1 MQLIK
6 IPGIN
11 LDVFSK
17 GVNKQGAAEGHAT
30 EADNGGDGDKSPSQA
45 ANPPAA
51 DSTAAS
57 GEGILGK
64 ELPPD
69 VDEDLAGHEL
79 LWSTQYTYEEFID
92 SLSVAHE
99 GRGETAREKRHWS
112 YPRRWLVKL
121 HNLKIVN
128 CISDSLTCFA
138 EFDFGGSR
146 SECRV
151 QMGSSVCILNRGE
164 TKNYIR
170 TTVVRNVTKDVPRS
184 FNCAHEFEYRGSYL
198 DLEYEKLK
206 IKLWQYRTTNLNG
219 LESIYEGQLLQFAK
233 GDTHVEIPM
242 YKGLNKQRRLRC
254 RISFDLYFQEL
265 YDFELSF
272 LSWRLADCPSFL
284 DLLYKSKEAIE
295 NVKAASSGSDGKNR
309 QRARRSSNISFSIVD
324 KMIYYFMRKRIE
336 RDYKKSADIR
346 REATGNIQSEDA
358 PVDVGPT
365 DPYTTLLRSQNDI
378 VFHNNT
384 VPQMKTRETS
394 VKLKIHIKT
403 DSAFRHAT
411 SLQLSSIVSKNTRD
425 VYWENM
431 GEIIFR
437 GTLLD
442 LERAELE
449 IDIID
454 TNAPKA
460 VNKIGH
466 VVLPLA
472 GIVDY
477 PYLRSRLS
485 KPKWLTLKASI
496 EGWGAVLERMNFGTL
511 SGKIKIQH
519 KPRYRQLTNPSGLTL
534 YSYPIMLVVT
544 IGGVDQLIL
553 EDDNANI
560 DSYVE
565 VTYNKLTYRTFRC
578 KNNRAPIWNE
588 DILIPFLSNDD
599 ERINCS
605 VILQS
610 SPVRF
615 TIWGCSNRDNKVLY
629 LGGAVLYPYEIFYTA
644 KGSLKQRVKKT
655 YAENGQYGNVYE
667 SRVFD
672 TRVFN
677 GPLKLSF
684 LNNDDRQSNLT
695 VSAWL
700 YPDMPDE
707 SMPEQFDIRRLRSEQ
722 IVLPSY
728 QMTTVYPRLL
738 EYWQNVVDLKF
749 KPVCKTIGSIS
760 VECATQTH
768 PRVYLPCIITPMHP
782 PMGIDTPNAVFH
794 MIRCLPFVK
803 RTYDMRFTADFLMKL
818 KGGNAFDHCVLQCS
832 YLRGL
837 TPPVEAFICVGFTQD
852 GRAHS
857 WVTTLHPNVNRS
869 VKMWESTTG
878 DIHVLKNRL
887 ASEEDENDSISDR
900 RLRLKV
906 TSKFPYKKL
915 LYMFNERN
923 IWLNVQGFSDPQL
936 LLFDV
941 GNLEQWYPFVPN
953 NPIIEPTHVP
963 QISYE
968 RLNEYEI
975 QRVAHDLEQNLERHL
990 TIHRYAQNLQT
1001 RWNKDEAL
1009 HNFLLTGLKL
1019 LHQINTCPDVDTQL
1033 AKCELHEWKLLLN
1046 KNIPQSHQ
1054 VVVVPLHFNVVDAD
1068 FIAEHIKT
1076 KVPLLDSRERF
1087 ITFAMASWVIS
1098 IPGNLFSVYVI
1109 LLVAQKIH
1117 ERVRIRLVMEQE
1129 RLAQRKRKK
1138 KSASTVDEDPNDI
1151 MNREDSLNDSLK
1163 AALESNLEM
1172 SGEYDAPTKQFSSLM
1187 EQIDLNLAHQDDQL
1201 TKLFTRSVTKA
1212 IASGTQQPAKSITK
1226 EQSASH
1232 EESVSSDGVSD
1243 LMSDASS
1250 SLHSSSSS
1258 IAIDFAN
1265 LSSSP
1270 QFSSRNESV
1279 GGASEEKLR
1288 TSTHDLL
1295 SSASSI
1301 NALDS
1306 GVDDD
1311 IMKAPSYVYNRGSSS
1326 SQSSVNLRKGRK
1338 SASGSYKDSAINP
1351 NLISSESILGTQSI
1365 SSFNSGLDIGSGTFE
1380 ESDSDD
1386 QRDSKALYSD
1396 EELSD
1401 KDMPPGDEPLVDDT
1415 AELISPHVSPIG
1427 SGSLSSGSDPMFGG
1441 VDRIYSA
1448 LQSMSSYG
1456 QSATVSINDDAASE
1470 PIRVSSSDDLN
1481 SEARSDASKDT
1492 HKALSSDG
1500 SYVTEEPQRRGS
1512 ARRFL
1517 DSLRKISSRVM
1528 SRSSGYGNSSES
1540 GADTLRRS
1548 TESDTLLDDD
1558 DDDWSDSIVSSFEE
1572 SASASNA
1579 NGSLVSDVTSQLES
1593 EVSARVHAV
1602 EDSPVSSALVSR
1614 SNTTT
1619 EMSMSSST
1627 FSNLE
1632 SSASIPSSDHQSA
1645 RLNSTYEDESA
1656 TTQRSVHEQPQ
1667 AAERVVSI
1675 QPATTDT
1682 VNVPPRIERRGRLK
1696 TVGIIRESMDV
1707 SERPRESAP
1716 SDAGSANRESSL
1728 SFQDSQEDSSTSFTD
1743 LDAYS
1748 TVSSDGSSSTNK
1760 VSFAKTATMYS
1771 GDRGV
1776 TQVPTLQSDTPSQRL
1791 ARSLFNKSKVRTKE
1805 WETPP
1810 QQTHAVCDFKTTRR
1824 LLSTTRAVE
1833 SERFRR
1839 RLKANFLP
1847 QSWYIDADRSQ
1858 FARFVNVC
1866 PLCGSEVDDSQYTY
1880 IAQTYFYFL
1889 QRNFKKW
1896 SQKRD
1901 SQQDGYSARP
1911 SGFNRAVSLRKTLP
1925 GAETILRGAS
1935 SNDGRQPQQPL
1946 STDDSNDSSDF
1957 FGVAANTPEIDIDVP
1972 KHIPPELL
1980 VTGYYNRFFEERR
1993 KLGSGSFGHVYC
2005 CVHIIDGLPLGE
2017 YAVKKLPVGDDR
2029 EWLRKMIREVKVRE
2043 RLRHRNI
2050 VDYNHSWLEM
2060 HRLNEFCP
2068 YVPWL
2073 FVLMAYC
2080 NGGDLENFVKRFGK
2094 ELDDEEIFVLLLDI
2108 VNGLCHLHRHGIIYR
2123 DLKPSNVLLN
2133 YSQKEGV
2140 SAMLSDFGTCEV
2152 LAELGDRNVMRHGF
2166 TGTVEF
2172 TAPELL
2178 ETDQFGEYSLCYDT
2192 KSDMWSLGI
2201 ILYYLCYGTLP
2212 YFDESPQRCRDKILQ
2227 HDYLK
2232 LPKMP
2237 QRCPELQMLIVALT
2251 QRATFSRPDCEAILC
2266 DSRVLDLI
2274 HDEEFMNAGKAKI
2287 VSKVTQLCQNSAP
2300 TCHPADAIIRA

>member
-17 GVNKQGAAEGHAT
+17 GVNKQGGSEGHAT

-45 ANPPAA
+45 ANAPTA
-51 DSTAAS
+51 DSTTAT
-57 GEGILGK
+57 GEGMQGK
-64 ELPPD
+64 EFPPD

-99 GRGETAREKRHWS
+99 GRGETAKEKRHWS

-272 LSWRLADCPSFL
+272 ISWRLADCPSFL

-295 NVKAASSGSDGKNR
+295 NVKAAAKDADGKDK
-309 QRARRSSNISFSIVD
+309 QRAKGNSNISFSIFD

-336 RDYKKSADIR
+336 RDFKKSAHIR
-346 REATGNIQSEDA
+346 RETTGNIPTAEV
-358 PVDVGPT
+358 PVEVET
-365 DPYTTLLRSQNDI
+365 LDPYMTLLRDQKDI
-378 VFHNNT
+378 AFHSNT
-384 VPQMKTRETS
+384 VPQTKNRETS
-394 VKLKIHIKT
+394 VKLRLHIKT

-411 SLQLSSIVSKNTRD
+411 YLQLSSIVSKNTRD

-454 TNAPKA
+454 VNAPKA
-460 VNKIGH
+460 VRKIGH

-477 PYLRSRLS
+477 PYLRSQLS
-485 KPKWLTLKASI
+485 KPKWLTLKANM
-496 EGWGAVLERMNFGTL
+496 EGWGSVLERMNFGTL

-534 YSYPIMLVVT
+534 YSYPIMLIVT
-544 IGGVDQLIL
+544 IGSVDQLIL
-553 EDDNANI
+553 DDDNACI

-565 VTYNKLTYRTFRC
+565 VTYNRWTYRTFRC
-578 KNNRAPIWNE
+578 KNSRAPVWNE

-615 TIWGCSNRDNKVLY
+615 TIWGCSNRDNKVTY
-629 LGGAVLYPYEIFYTA
+629 LGGTMLYPYEIFYTP

-655 YAENGQYGNVYE
+655 YAENGQYGNLYE

-684 LNNDDRQSNLT
+684 LNNDERQSNLT

-707 SMPEQFDIRRLRSEQ
+707 SMPDQFDIKRLRTDQ
-722 IVLPSY
+722 IVLPSF

-738 EYWQNVVDLKF
+738 DYWQSVVDMKF
-749 KPVCKTIGSIS
+749 KPIFKNIGSIS

-768 PRVYLPCIITPMHP
+768 PRVYLPCLITPMHP

-803 RTYDMRFTADFLMKL
+803 RTYDTKFTADFLMKL
-818 KGGNAFDHCVLQCS
+818 KAGNAFDHCVLQCS

-852 GRAHS
+852 GRQHS
-857 WVTTLHPNVNRS
+857 WVASIHPDLNRT

-878 DIHVLKNRL
+878 DIHILKNRL
-887 ASEEDENDSISDR
+887 VSEEDENDPVSDR
-900 RLRLKV
+900 RLRLKLN
-906 TSKFPYKKL
+906 SKFPYTKL
-915 LYMFNERN
+915 IYMFNERN
-923 IWLNVQGFSDPQL
+923 VWLNVQGFSDPQL

-941 GNLEQWYPFVPN
+941 DNPELWYPFVPN
-953 NPIIEPTHVP
+953 NPFHQPVHVP
-963 QISYE
+963 HISYE

-975 QRVAHDLEQNLERHL
+975 QRVAHDLEQSLERNL

-1009 HNFLLTGLKL
+1009 HRFLLTGLKL

-1033 AKCELHEWKLLLN
+1033 AKCELHEWKLMLN

-1068 FIAEHIKT
+1068 FIAENIKT

-1098 IPGNLFSVYVI
+1098 IPGSLFSVYVI

-1138 KSASTVDEDPNDI
+1138 KSASTMDEDSNDI

-1163 AALESNLEM
+1163 AALESNLEL
-1172 SGEYDAPTKQFSSLM
+1172 SGEYSEPSKQFSSLM
-1187 EQIDLNLAHQDDQL
+1187 EQIDHNLAHQDDQL
-1201 TKLFTRSVTKA
+1201 TKLYTRALTKA
-1212 IASGTQQPAKSITK
+1212 AAAVTQQPTQYMTK
-1226 EQSASH
+1226 DLSSSLG
-1232 EESVSSDGVSD
+1232 ESMSSDVVNDLISD
-1243 LMSDASS
+1243 ESS

-1265 LSSSP
+1265 LGSSP
-1270 QFSSRNESV
+1270 QFSSRDEMV
-1279 GGASEEKLR
+1279 GGMSEEQSH
-1288 TSTHDLL
+1288 TNTHDTL
-1295 SSASSI
+1295 SSAGSI
-1301 NALDS
+1301 SALDS
-1306 GVDDD
+1306 GTDD
-1311 IMKAPSYVYNRGSSS
+1311 IMKAPSYIYNRESSGS
-1326 SQSSVNLRKGRK
+1326 QPSVDVRKGNK
-1338 SASGSYKDSAINP
+1338 YKSGSLKSTSINP
-1351 NLISSESILGTQSI
+1351 NLISRESFLQTSSV
-1365 SSFNSGLDIGSGTFE
+1365 SSFDSGFDIGSGTFD
-1380 ESDSDD
+1380 ESDPDEP
-1386 QRDSKALYSD
+1386 RDATSAFSD
-1396 EELSD
+1396 ETRSD
-1401 KDMPPGDEPLVDDT
+1401 KGMLLTEDEALASGASNLV
-1415 AELISPHVSPIG
+1415 SPHVSPTA
-1427 SGSLSSGSDPMFGG
+1427 SESLSSVGDPLFGG

-1456 QSATVSINDDAASE
+1456 QSATVSINGD
-1470 PIRVSSSDDLN
+1470 SSNESITVLSSGRMD
-1481 SEARSDASKDT
+1481 SGTRSDMSRDVHA
-1492 HKALSSDG
+1492 ALSSDG
-1500 SYVTEEPQRRGS
+1500 SYVAEKPQRRGS

-1517 DSLRKISSRVM
+1517 DSLTKMTSRVM
-1528 SRSSGYGNSSES
+1528 SRSSGHGNSSES

-1558 DDDWSDSIVSSFEE
+1558 DDDWSDSIVSSFTE
-1572 SASASNA
+1572 SASVSNA
-1579 NGSLVSDVTSQLES
+1579 NSSRMSDNSSRVSDVTYQLDS
-1593 EVSARVHAV
+1593 EPSARPQPV
-1602 EDSPVSSALVSR
+1602 EESPVSSALVSR

-1619 EMSMSSST
+1619 DITMSSST
-1627 FSNLE
+1627 FSNLA
-1632 SSASIPSSDHQSA
+1632 SSVSISNSEHSA
-1645 RLNSTYEDESA
+1645 NLESTYEDESA
-1656 TTQRSVHEQPQ
+1656 TTQRSVHEEPQ
-1667 AAERVVSI
+1667 AAPKAESIKPAVV
-1675 QPATTDT
+1675 DT
-1682 VNVPPRIERRGRLK
+1682 PSVLPRIERRGRLK
-1696 TVGIIRESMDV
+1696 TIGNIRESMDTHR
-1707 SERPRESAP
+1707 SITESTP
-1716 SDAGSANRESSL
+1716 SDAAPASTGGSFFS
-1728 SFQDSQEDSSTSFTD
+1728 QDSQEYSSTSFTD

-1760 VSFAKTATMYS
+1760 VSFAETATIYS
-1771 GDRGV
+1771 RDKGV

-1810 QQTHAVCDFKTTRR
+1810 QKTHAVCDFKYVD
-1824 LLSTTRAVE
+1824 L
-1833 SERFRR
+1833 FRG
-1839 RLKANFLP
+1839 FL
-1847 QSWYIDADRSQ
+1847 
-1858 FARFVNVC
+1858 
-1866 PLCGSEVDDSQYTY
+1866 
-1880 IAQTYFYFL
+1880 
-1889 QRNFKKW
+1889 
-1896 SQKRD
+1896 
-1901 SQQDGYSARP
+1901 
-1911 SGFNRAVSLRKTLP
+1911 
-1925 GAETILRGAS
+1925 
-1935 SNDGRQPQQPL
+1935 
-1946 STDDSNDSSDF
+1946 
-1957 FGVAANTPEIDIDVP
+1957 
-1972 KHIPPELL
+1972 
-1980 VTGYYNRFFEERR
+1980 
-1993 KLGSGSFGHVYC
+1993 
-2005 CVHIIDGLPLGE
+2005 
-2017 YAVKKLPVGDDR
+2017 
-2029 EWLRKMIREVKVRE
+2029 
-2043 RLRHRNI
+2043 
-2050 VDYNHSWLEM
+2050 
-2060 HRLNEFCP
+2060 
-2068 YVPWL
+2068 
-2073 FVLMAYC
+2073 
-2080 NGGDLENFVKRFGK
+2080 
-2094 ELDDEEIFVLLLDI
+2094 
-2108 VNGLCHLHRHGIIYR
+2108 
-2123 DLKPSNVLLN
+2123 
-2133 YSQKEGV
+2133 
-2140 SAMLSDFGTCEV
+2140 
-2152 LAELGDRNVMRHGF
+2152 
-2166 TGTVEF
+2166 
-2172 TAPELL
+2172 
-2178 ETDQFGEYSLCYDT
+2178 
-2192 KSDMWSLGI
+2192 
-2201 ILYYLCYGTLP
+2201 
-2212 YFDESPQRCRDKILQ
+2212 
-2227 HDYLK
+2227 
-2232 LPKMP
+2232 
-2237 QRCPELQMLIVALT
+2237 
-2251 QRATFSRPDCEAILC
+2251 
-2266 DSRVLDLI
+2266 
-2274 HDEEFMNAGKAKI
+2274 
-2287 VSKVTQLCQNSAP
+2287 
-2300 TCHPADAIIRA
+2300 